1 MSEEPLRIRLPD
13 NYIMKDNNDNK
24 PLTIADYDKRIL
36 QPAMERFAACQAHK
50 LIADEV
56 FKNDG
61 LFYGLKPPTKWQK
74 FKYRLQDYRQRAK
87 DIWTIL
93 RGKDIHENC
102 GY

>member
-1 MSEEPLRIRLPD
+1 MSEKPFTI
-13 NYIMKDNNDNK
+13 KDYEDQILK
-24 PLTIADYDKRIL
+24 PAIK
-36 QPAMERFAACQAHK
+36 RFAECVIDEEVMRKEFIGDLAH
-50 LIADEV
+50 
-56 FKNDG
+56 
-61 LFYGLKPPTKWQK
+61 YGYTPPTKWQK